1 MRPKVVAVVAACACV
16 VAWRLAR
23 RRRRARPSARPPSP
37 DRGPGVAG
45 SPAAAVPATPVRR
58 SASARRRE
66 LRLSIVSP
74 AQQPPGGAALEAGEG
89 AVHSVMTQSITSL
102 RRARL
107 RADAPLRALVDA
119 MEEWRASFL
128 EQREQSHDPFWH
140 RKSHK
145 IVLSVLGLSL
155 GGELTFVRGCNVE
168 VSMPSGSLCAERN
181 ALGTALSMY
190 PALARE
196 DFVAVAVLSLT
207 SGARSLN
214 PLPPCGVCSEWFEKI
229 YEVNAEFRVLTF
241 SDESLSVVHVSSLAP
256 VGGALRLI
264 KAHAEEA
271 AEAERAGGGACP
283 PCDQERSLSA
293 AVKVV
298 VNCTDAARVARS
310 RRSIRQFQQ
319 MFQGSAERGGESVEL
334 QMSPKRSRRTMGLVP
349 PVEGDGGGD
358 APDG

>member
-145 IVLSVLGLSL
+145 IVLSVLGLSIN
-155 GGELTFVRGCNVE
+155 GELTFVRGCNVE

-190 PALARE
+190 PALSRE
-196 DFVAVAVLSLT
+196 DFIAVAVLSLT

-319 MFQGSAERGGESVEL
+319 MFQGSAERGESVEL